1 MKYYIVEPTYKKS
14 LVEKTI
20 FSRKNEEGKTIFL
33 ERELGWRWG
42 SFFFT
47 VPDTEEEAIADIK
60 EQGYDS
66 VLDWA
71 YDHGYTMTDDN
82 GDEILDPDSSIV
94 DLLTTT
100 LLPEESD
107 DFVDIT
113 EDYGNAE
120 MIECDDGCWEYWNV
134 RSFQVELSEEEQE
147 ELVEGVEEAY
157 NEEWEEGVEA
167 LGWEFVD
174 TLFELHCSPKI
185 TPCDATGTPLSIGEQ
200 NE

>member
-14 LVEKTI
+14 LVEKAI

-42 SFFFT
+42 SFLFT
-47 VPDTEEEAIADIK
+47 VPDTEEEALSHIK
-60 EQGYDS
+60 EQGYDD

-71 YDHGYTMTDDN
+71 YDHGYTITDDN
-82 GDEILDPDSSIV
+82 GDEVLDPDHSIV
-94 DLLTTT
+94 DMLATK

-113 EDYGNAE
+113 EDYSHAE
-120 MIECDDGCWEYWNV
+120 MIECWDGCWEYWNA

-147 ELVEGVEEAY
+147 TLIEGAEEAY
-157 NEEWEEGVEA
+157 DEEYEEGVEA

-185 TPCDATGTPLSIGEQ
+185 TPCDEHGKPLDDVA
-200 NE
+200 

>member
-14 LVEKTI
+14 LVEKAI
-20 FSRKNEEGKTIFL
+20 FKRKNEEGKTIVL
-33 ERELGWRWG
+33 EKELGWRGG
-42 SFFFT
+42 SFLFN

-71 YDHGYTMTDDN
+71 CDHGYTMTDDN
-82 GDEILDPDSSIV
+82 GDEVLDPDHSIV
-94 DLLTTT
+94 EMLAPTM
-100 LLPEESD
+100 LPGQSE

-113 EDYGNAE
+113 EDYVNAE
-120 MIECDDGCWEYWNV
+120 LIECWDGCWEHWSV

-147 ELVEGVEEAY
+147 ALIEGVEEAY
-157 NEEWEEGVEA
+157 SEEHEEGVEA

-174 TLFELHCSPKI
+174 TLFELHCRPKI
-185 TPCDATGTPLSIGEQ
+185 TPCDASGEPLDDAA
-200 NE
+200 